1 MASCGKP
8 VDIHAGDVSS
18 EPLLRI
24 DQCPITA
31 TLRDVLS
38 RQPGVSMKSLVIAA
52 FLIGMTGS
60 AAYAQNAPIE
70 FRMAASDA
78 NLTGCRGLDAQLSR
92 VHSVTLQ
99 GDKAL
104 LKLAGGISETL
115 KQTSPGV
122 YTSVFTLSG
131 VRLDV
136 VADASKSP
144 KTLVVT
150 EKNRGCRWDATTK

>member
-1 MASCGKP
+1 
-8 VDIHAGDVSS
+8 
-18 EPLLRI
+18 
-24 DQCPITA
+24 
-31 TLRDVLS
+31 
-38 RQPGVSMKSLVIAA
+38 MKSFVIAA

-60 AAYAQNAPIE
+60 AADAQNAPIE

-78 NLTGCRGLDAQLSR
+78 NLAGCRGLDAQLSR

-122 YTSVFTLSG
+122 YMSAFTLSG

>member
-1 MASCGKP
+1 MKTVVVTA
-8 VDIHAGDVSS
+8 
-18 EPLLRI
+18 LLF
-24 DQCPITA
+24 
-31 TLRDVLS
+31 V
-38 RQPGVSMKSLVIAA
+38 
-52 FLIGMTGS
+52 MTGS
-60 AAYAQNAPIE
+60 AAYAQDAPIE

-78 NLTGCRGLDAQLSR
+78 NLAGCRGLDAQLSR

-104 LKLAGGISETL
+104 LKLAGGISDTL
-115 KQTSPGV
+115 KQASPGV